1 MRDQLVEAVAVLA
14 VRFSHLGIRPDLA
27 GMSIGDLWGLWRY
40 LQRIAWGE

>member
-1 MRDQLVEAVAVLA
+1 MRDQLVEAVAVPV

-40 LQRIAWGE
+40 LKSISWGE